1 LKHLS
6 DSTYLSLH
14 ARRDDHSGT
23 ATLRHCG
30 SRVGTVSTV
39 SEGNVQQLQCCL
51 RRFDHRKRLSGQES
65 LIDLQIDTVE
75 DSKISWDDIAD
86 RYLNDISDNKCLC
99 LDRIN
104 LALISDDLASGS
116 GESLERFHSLLSLII
131 LDEPEGTWSV
141 SKCGDGDGDA
151 DADAGSKSKA
161 HTQE

>member
-6 DSTYLSLH
+6 DATYLSVH
-14 ARRDDHSGT
+14 TRRDDHSS
-23 ATLRHCG
+23 ATTLGHCG
-30 SRVGTVSTV
+30 SRVSTVSTV
-39 SEGNVQQLQCCL
+39 SKGNVKQLQCCL
-51 RRFDHRKRLSGQES
+51 RRLDDWKRLSGEES
-65 LIDLQIDTVE
+65 FINLQIDAVE

-86 RYLNDISDNKCLC
+86 RYLNDISDNKRLC

-141 SKCGDGDGDA
+141 SKCGD
-151 DADAGSKSKA
+151 AGSKNKA